1 MLCRM
6 DAVRLSALSASLA
19 GTGLLD
25 VTRAFGGALHR
36 SVVRRSATGLLLV
49 GTESYEPW
57 HLAAHLDEEAAHCGI
72 DALAPVLLRHRVPT
86 GGPAHLTQG
95 LERLTGARRGATVL
109 VVAPT
114 EAGEG
119 LLERV
124 DDARRGGA
132 TVLALDAGDPEL
144 GPLAHERLAVPIAGE
159 GPFDLVQH
167 LVGAA
172 AAAPPPRTL
181 RHRLAR
187 IAARL
192 AAPPVL
198 HG

>member
-1 MLCRM
+1 M

-36 SVVRRSATGLLLV
+36 SVTRRAAADLLLV
-49 GTESYEPW
+49 GTDAYEPW
-57 HLAAHLDEEAAHCGI
+57 HLAAHLGDEAARAGI
-72 DALAPVLLRHRVPT
+72 GALAPVLLRHRVAA
-86 GGPAHLTQG
+86 GAPAHLAHG
-95 LERLTGARRGATVL
+95 LPRLAEARRGATVL
-109 VVAPT
+109 VVAPDRPGD
-114 EAGEG
+114 A

-132 TVLALDAGDPEL
+132 TVLALDAGDQEL
-144 GPLAHERLAVPIAGE
+144 GSLAHERLAVPVAGE

-167 LVGAA
+167 LVSAA
-172 AAAPPPRTL
+172 AASPARHRGL
-181 RHRLAR
+181 RVRLAR
-187 IAARL
+187 LAGQL

-198 HG
+198 RW